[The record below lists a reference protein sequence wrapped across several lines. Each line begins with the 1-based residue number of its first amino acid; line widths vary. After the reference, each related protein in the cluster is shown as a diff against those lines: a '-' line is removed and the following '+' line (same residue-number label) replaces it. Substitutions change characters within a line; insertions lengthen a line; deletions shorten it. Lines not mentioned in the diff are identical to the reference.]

1 LGSVSSVRFGLST
14 YRLLVNHRRRWRL
27 SVESGDRLRGD
38 KNRSRLREF
47 ESPTLLA
54 CTGLRWFY
62 TRCISSQPTASW
74 TQPNERISHISWP
87 SCAGRSEPATNSAR
101 LVSARET
108 RGPWRSAD
116 PPCHRDARRA
126 RVRAHAPRRRPPG
139 KWPGAAW
146 RLPPAGCSPCT
157 GGDGPAAPVT
167 RTRSLGD
174 MFNRRIRAL

>member
-1 LGSVSSVRFGLST
+1 MGSVSSLRFGLST

-62 TRCISSQPTASW
+62 TRCILQPTANW
-74 TQPNERISHISWP
+74 AQAPTRAD
-87 SCAGRSEPATNSAR
+87 SCPATNSAR

-108 RGPWRSAD
+108 RGPWRSAEPD
-116 PPCHRDARRA
+116 PPCNSDARRA
-126 RVRAHAPRRRPPG
+126 RVQPCTRAATKTHHASREMAGGRM
-139 KWPGAAW
+139 AA
-146 RLPPAGCSPCT
+146 ATCSPCT

-167 RTRSLGD
+167 RTRSLSE